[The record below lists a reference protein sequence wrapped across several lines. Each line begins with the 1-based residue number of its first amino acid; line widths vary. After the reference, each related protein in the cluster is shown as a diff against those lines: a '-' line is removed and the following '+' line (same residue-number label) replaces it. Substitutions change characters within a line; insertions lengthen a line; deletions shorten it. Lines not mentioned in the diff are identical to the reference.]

1 MYQNNYK
8 TYKANELYKKAC
20 KKMLLKNAFKLYF
33 ASVSFH
39 IVNFFAVLFFSRAVK
54 RTRILVFT
62 DKMLNKK
69 ICRCQKLY
77 QECEYYKEQI
87 ENGENV
93 HNNKKVPTS

>member
-8 TYKANELYKKAC
+8 TYKSHESHKKSC

-33 ASVSFH
+33 ASISF
-39 IVNFFAVLFFSRAVK
+39 NLMSFFAVLFFSRATK
-54 RTRILVFT
+54 RTRILVSV

-77 QECEYYKEQI
+77 QECEYYREKI
-87 ENGENV
+87 E
-93 HNNKKVPTS
+93 KKVPIL